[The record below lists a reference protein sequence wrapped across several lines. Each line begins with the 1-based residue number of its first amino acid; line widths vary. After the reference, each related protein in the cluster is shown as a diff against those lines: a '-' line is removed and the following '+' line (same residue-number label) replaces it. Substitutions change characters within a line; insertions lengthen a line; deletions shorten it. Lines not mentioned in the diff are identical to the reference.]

1 MQEAAIIQKVKAD
14 KFFSSIVYSRNPFSI
29 TNADLTTQIAFNT
42 AISVFSSKGIFY
54 VTPNTIRSNKELIGR
69 WKVIVSKTA
78 AEHAGQA
85 DKEGRKRILSRIEV
99 LGPNEICSESYLLVK
114 ICQDEK
120 EAKNVVAYLKT
131 RFVRFLL
138 STILLTQNIAKDKF
152 AYIPVLDFTS
162 NNDINWCKSTL
173 EIDQQLYLK
182 YHLTDEEIAFIEK
195 MIKPM

>member
-1 MQEAAIIQKVKAD
+1 MALKIIEKVQAITENML
-14 KFFSSIVYSRNPFSI
+14 SECVYSRNPFGLS
-29 TNADLTTQIAFNT
+29 NNSG
-42 AISVFSSKGIFY
+42 ISNSFDGAVKIFGSKGISY
-54 VTPNTIRSNKELIGR
+54 IPPQNIVVNSDLLTSY
-69 WKVIVSKTA
+69 KVIMSKTS

>member
-1 MQEAAIIQKVKAD
+1 MA
-14 KFFSSIVYSRNPFSI
+14 FP
-29 TNADLTTQIAFNT
+29 TNTDLTTQIAFNA

-54 VTPNTIRSNKELIGR
+54 VTPNTIRSNKELIDK

-99 LGPNEICSESYLLVK
+99 LGPNKICSESYLLVK

-120 EAKNVVAYLKT
+120 EAKNVVSFLKT

-162 NNDINWCKSTL
+162 NNDINWCKSIP

-182 YHLTDEEIAFIEK
+182 YHLTNEEIAFIEK